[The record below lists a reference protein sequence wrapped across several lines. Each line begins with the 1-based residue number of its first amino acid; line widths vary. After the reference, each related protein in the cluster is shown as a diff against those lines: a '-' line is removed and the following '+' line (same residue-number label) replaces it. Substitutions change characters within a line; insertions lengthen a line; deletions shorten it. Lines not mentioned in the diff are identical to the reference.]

1 MFRAISE
8 LVKALSKTAA
18 EEITKEITDSIK
30 STVESMIKSVSK
42 KIMSALNFLGDK
54 IKASSQFI
62 MIFAK
67 ITILLEKIA
76 SGVCTIITSSM
87 NQYATSKSA
96 DIEIL
101 QQDISNLSKTREQ
114 MLTVMQRIDKTVEQ
128 EVAQMVRVLQ
138 HRTEALKFASHSI
151 V

>member
-1 MFRAISE
+1 
-8 LVKALSKTAA
+8 
-18 EEITKEITDSIK
+18 
-30 STVESMIKSVSK
+30 
-42 KIMSALNFLGDK
+42 
-54 IKASSQFI
+54 
-62 MIFAK
+62 
-67 ITILLEKIA
+67 
-76 SGVCTIITSSM
+76 M

>member
-1 MFRAISE
+1 
-8 LVKALSKTAA
+8 
-18 EEITKEITDSIK
+18 
-30 STVESMIKSVSK
+30 
-42 KIMSALNFLGDK
+42 
-54 IKASSQFI
+54 
-62 MIFAK
+62 
-67 ITILLEKIA
+67 
-76 SGVCTIITSSM
+76 IITSSM
-87 NQYATSKSA
+87 NQYAASKSA

>member
-1 MFRAISE
+1 
-8 LVKALSKTAA
+8 
-18 EEITKEITDSIK
+18 
-30 STVESMIKSVSK
+30 MIKSVSK

-67 ITILLEKIA
+67 ITILLEKVA
-76 SGVCTIITSSM
+76 AGVCTIITSCM
-87 NQYATSKSA
+87 NQYAASKSA